1 MVTGGTHQD
10 RKQAGAGPGPVKGA
24 AMNTIVYAAM
34 AYGLTALISLVMVGI
49 IVLVNNLMKGND
61 EAAEEGGEA

>member
-1 MVTGGTHQD
+1 MTGL
-10 RKQAGAGPGPVKGA
+10 GPVKGA
-24 AMNTIVYAAM
+24 AMNPIVYATM

-49 IVLVNNLMKGND
+49 IVLVNSLMKGSD